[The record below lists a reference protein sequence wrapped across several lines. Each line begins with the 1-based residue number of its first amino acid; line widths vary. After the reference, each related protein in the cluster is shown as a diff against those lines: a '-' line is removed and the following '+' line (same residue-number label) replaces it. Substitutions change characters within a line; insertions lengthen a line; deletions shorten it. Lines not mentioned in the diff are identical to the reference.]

1 MDEPFELLCILA
13 RCFLAYPEPENKFE
27 SVEDGIY
34 NFEPHDF
41 YVMNHNLMQVASH
54 FAFHIN
60 TTMKYKSPTKSRIHR
75 NKSPIIPAA
84 YRMSVVASNF
94 SEAELGEK
102 LHHYVS
108 GFQLIADR
116 YSMQNLTKEDI
127 KRIHAVVKK
136 DWGPGLTYEY
146 PRTDDLEGIK
156 KLFALCD
163 KWYEEID
170 STTDNVKYVFH
181 YYDN

>member
-1 MDEPFELLCILA
+1 MI
-13 RCFLAYPEPENKFE
+13 
-27 SVEDGIY
+27 
-34 NFEPHDF
+34 F
-41 YVMNHNLMQVASH
+41 YVMNHSLMRVASR

-60 TTMKYKSPTKSRIHR
+60 ATMKYKSPTKSRIHR

-102 LHHYVS
+102 LYHYVR

-116 YSMQNLTKEDI
+116 YRMQNLTKEDI

-146 PRTDDLEGIK
+146 PRINDLEGVK
-156 KLFALCD
+156 KLFNMCD
-163 KWYEEID
+163 KWYEEMD
-170 STTDNVKYVFH
+170 STTDNVKCVSLL
-181 YYDN
+181 

>member
-1 MDEPFELLCILA
+1 MI
-13 RCFLAYPEPENKFE
+13 
-27 SVEDGIY
+27 
-34 NFEPHDF
+34 F
-41 YVMNHNLMQVASH
+41 YVMNHSLMRVASR

-60 TTMKYKSPTKSRIHR
+60 ATMKYKSPTKSRIHR

-116 YSMQNLTKEDI
+116 YRMQNLTKEEVT
-127 KRIHAVVKK
+127 RLYTLVQRE
-136 DWGPGLTYEY
+136 WGPGLTYQY
-146 PRTDDLEGIK
+146 PRINDLEGVK
-156 KLFALCD
+156 KLFNMCD
-163 KWYEEID
+163 KWYEEMD

-181 YYDN
+181 YYDY

>member
-1 MDEPFELLCILA
+1 
-13 RCFLAYPEPENKFE
+13 
-27 SVEDGIY
+27 
-34 NFEPHDF
+34 
-41 YVMNHNLMQVASH
+41 
-54 FAFHIN
+54 
-60 TTMKYKSPTKSRIHR
+60 MKYKLPTKSRTRH
-75 NKSPIIPAA
+75 NKSPILPAT

-102 LHHYVS
+102 LYHYVR

-116 YSMQNLTKEDI
+116 YRMQNLTKEDI

-146 PRTDDLEGIK
+146 PRTNNLEGIK
-156 KLFALCD
+156 KLFNLCD
-163 KWYEEID
+163 GWYEEMD

-181 YYDN
+181 YYDNHYIHSEYFKGL